1 MSNAR
6 ELARGHKQL
15 LPLIEYAL
23 REGWEVIRTRNGH
36 LKFTKPGMPPIFTSS
51 TASDHRASRN
61 ARARLRRMQRQAG
74 ADETPCHEE
83 GDGHA

>member
-1 MSNAR
+1 MSHLH

-23 REGWEVIRTRNGH
+23 QEGWEVVRTSGGH

-51 TASDHRASRN
+51 TASDYRAGRN
-61 ARARLRRMQRQAG
+61 ARALLRRTQNQFAT
-74 ADETPCHEE
+74 DEPSPDE
-83 GDGHA
+83 GGHYA